1 MISNDS
7 FCSSCQLRTTT
18 CFYKLQACCSQ
29 SVSIVK
35 WIRVCF
41 ITVMFSRLVGKWWRV
56 CCCRGCCTRATT
68 QIWPRVR
75 RWIFKLS
82 ERRYQCQKSSPL
94 KKNSSSPSSL
104 GWWSPTPST
113 TKQLLRAYLLWLFPK
128 LLHMKN
134 TCLFSEFSPSKSSP
148 LS

>member
-18 CFYKLQACCSQ
+18 YFYKLQACCSQ
-29 SVSIVK
+29 SVRIVK
-35 WIRVCF
+35 WTRVCF
-41 ITVMFSRLVGKWWRV
+41 IMVIFSPPVGKWWRV

-68 QIWPRVR
+68 QIRPRVR
-75 RWIFKLS
+75 RLIFKLS
-82 ERRYQCQKSSPL
+82 EKRYQCQKLSPL

-113 TKQLLRAYLLWLFPK
+113 TKQLLGAFLLWLFPK
-128 LLHMKN
+128 LLHSKN